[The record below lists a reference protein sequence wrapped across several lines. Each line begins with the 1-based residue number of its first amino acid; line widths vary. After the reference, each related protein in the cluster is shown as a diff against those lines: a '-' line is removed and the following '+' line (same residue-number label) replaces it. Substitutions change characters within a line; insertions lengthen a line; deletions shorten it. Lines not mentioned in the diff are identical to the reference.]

1 MNVLLLLALILFI
14 LMSIVGGKKGIRSFL
29 ALFLNFGV
37 IFLTILFML
46 SIKNTIIVTVIACT
60 IISCINLFYINKFN
74 HKTLAAFV
82 STIITLAVL
91 VLFIFIIEH
100 HAMIQGFGEEQ
111 EEEINAFS
119 LYVGIDFAKIAI
131 CTIIMGAIGAIIDIS
146 LSISSSMNELFIHD
160 PSVTKK
166 NLFNSGLKIGR
177 DILGTTTNTLYFAF
191 VGGYLTLIIWF
202 KRLSYS
208 FGDIINSKTFCAEV
222 ISILSGGIGVAI
234 IIPITSWISASIF
247 LQKREKGKQYKEIK

>member
-1 MNVLLLLALILFI
+1 M
-14 LMSIVGGKKGIRSFL
+14 VGGKKGIRSFL

-146 LSISSSMNELFIHD
+146 LSISSSMNELFVHD

-166 NLFNSGLKIGR
+166 K
-177 DILGTTTNTLYFAF
+177 TLQFWFENRKRYFGHHNQYTVF
-191 VGGYLTLIIWF
+191 CLCRRVFDVNYL
-202 KRLSYS
+202 
-208 FGDIINSKTFCAEV
+208 V
-222 ISILSGGIGVAI
+222 
-234 IIPITSWISASIF
+234 
-247 LQKREKGKQYKEIK
+247 

>member
-1 MNVLLLLALILFI
+1 M
-14 LMSIVGGKKGIRSFL
+14 VGGKKGIRSFL

-46 SIKNTIIVTVIACT
+46 SIKNTIIVTLIACT

-91 VLFIFIIEH
+91 VFFIFIIEH

-146 LSISSSMNELFIHD
+146 LSISSSMNELFVHD

-247 LQKREKGKQYKEIK
+247 LQKREKGKHMYK

>member
-29 ALFLNFGV
+29 TLFLNFGV

-46 SIKNTIIVTVIACT
+46 SIKNTIIVTLIACT

-82 STIITLAVL
+82 STILTLAML
-91 VLFIFIIEH
+91 VLFIFTIEH

-146 LSISSSMNELFIHD
+146 LSISSSMNELFLHN
-160 PSVTKK
+160 PSITKK
-166 NLFNSGLKIGR
+166 KSLQF
-177 DILGTTTNTLYFAF
+177 
-191 VGGYLTLIIWF
+191 WF
-202 KRLSYS
+202 KNRKRYFGHHNQYTVFCFCRRLFDFNYM
-208 FGDIINSKTFCAEV
+208 V
-222 ISILSGGIGVAI
+222 
-234 IIPITSWISASIF
+234 
-247 LQKREKGKQYKEIK
+247 

>member
-1 MNVLLLLALILFI
+1 
-14 LMSIVGGKKGIRSFL
+14 
-29 ALFLNFGV
+29 
-37 IFLTILFML
+37 
-46 SIKNTIIVTVIACT
+46 
-60 IISCINLFYINKFN
+60 
-74 HKTLAAFV
+74 
-82 STIITLAVL
+82 
-91 VLFIFIIEH
+91 
-100 HAMIQGFGEEQ
+100 FGEEQ

-146 LSISSSMNELFIHD
+146 LSISSSMNELFVHD

-247 LQKREKGKQYKEIK
+247 LQQREKAK